1 MTIDQVLE
9 LLLNHGS
16 LGVFAA
22 FLIWQHT
29 KSQTR
34 LDSMVKSFQAQI
46 KDLQESSRD
55 REKELQ
61 NESLEREKNQRDKFE
76 AVILGYNDER
86 KQLRSN
92 LASQIKGVAIR
103 IRDIESKVETISIS
117 VESLKAIINDMKVR
131 EVARQAVGK
140 SK

>member
-1 MTIDQVLE
+1 
-9 LLLNHGS
+9 
-16 LGVFAA
+16 
-22 FLIWQHT
+22 
-29 KSQTR
+29 
-34 LDSMVKSFQAQI
+34 MVKSFQAQI
-46 KDLQESSRD
+46 KELQESSRE

-92 LASQIKGVAIR
+92 LANQIKGVASR
-103 IRDIESKVETISIS
+103 IREIESKVETISIS
-117 VESLKAIINDMKVR
+117 VEALKATINDMKIR
-131 EVARQAVGK
+131 EVARQAAGK